1 MYREGILMKSI
12 ILKTLILRNFKGI
25 KDLRVD
31 FNRVTDIS
39 GDNAVGK
46 TTIFDAF
53 TWLLFDKNSLD
64 AKDFE
69 IKTLDKNNN
78 VIHGLEHE
86 VSALLNIDG
95 VEKKLSKIYKEKWT
109 KKRGEAEKQLTGHTT
124 DYYIDDVPVKKVE
137 FQEAIGNIIDEKLF
151 KLITN
156 PLYFSTILNW
166 KDRRNVLLSIIGDVD
181 VMDVI
186 KGNNTLKG
194 FDTLLGGKTVDD
206 LKKTLAARKRK
217 INQDINSIPVRI
229 DELDKSILNL
239 DFEALESELK
249 LKNEELKQVE
259 DKLYDSTKL
268 GDVVLEKQQK
278 LFNLKSTL
286 QKIENESKVQ
296 ANRPRADLESLYTE
310 KNYELKDIS
319 REKYT
324 LETRKK
330 DLEEKRIFLIESI
343 DSLRN
348 TWHEENLKTLTFN
361 ENEFICPTCKREF
374 ETDDIEAKKE
384 SMLEQFNINKSRILK
399 ELGDK
404 GSIKKE
410 RLQKFEKEL
419 SECSIKL
426 EEIKA
431 KHKEVGKELN
441 DLMAKI
447 LDFKPSIILGE
458 EYKKVSCEIADLEVE
473 INDNT
478 STKELISN
486 LRREKNELVDAIDN
500 IKAKLTYREK
510 NKATLERIEELKD
523 EERKLAE
530 TLAKVEKEEFQCET
544 FIKAKVKL
552 MEDSI
557 NERFKYVS
565 FKLFNTLVNG
575 AVEECCVATVNGVPF
590 DSVNNAGK
598 INAGIDIINT
608 LCDHYDIECPV
619 FVDNAE
625 SVNELLECKSQVI
638 RLIVSKDKTL
648 VIS

>member
-1 MYREGILMKSI
+1 MKSI

-194 FDTLLGGKTVDD
+194 FDTLLGEKTVDD
-206 LKKTLAARKRK
+206 LKKTLVARKRK

-229 DELDKSILNL
+229 DELDKSVLNL
-239 DFEALESELK
+239 DFEALEDELK

-278 LFNLKSTL
+278 LFNLKNML
-286 QKIENESKVQ
+286 QSIEYKAESQ
-296 ANRPRADLESLYTE
+296 ANRPKKELEALLDE
-310 KNYELKDIS
+310 KAYELKDTLRKVS
-319 REKYT
+319 T
-324 LETRKK
+324 LEERLVSIKFKK
-330 DLEEKRIFLIESI
+330 DLVKDQM

-348 TWHEENLKTLTFN
+348 TWHEEKLRTLEFN
-361 ENEFICPTCKREF
+361 ENEFVCPTCKREF
-374 ETDDIEAKKE
+374 EADDIEAKKE
-384 SMLEQFNINKSRILK
+384 SLIEQFNISKSRKLADINS
-399 ELGDK
+399 LGVA
-404 GSIKKE
+404 KKDE
-410 RLQKFEKEL
+410 FEDIEKQISNLETEVEETKVKASCLEKEVKDIKVKL
-419 SECSIKL
+419 DNFKASI
-426 EEIKA
+426 
-431 KHKEVGKELN
+431 V
-441 DLMAKI
+441 
-447 LDFKPSIILGE
+447 LGE
-458 EYKKVSCEIADLEVE
+458 EHKKVSCEIADLEVE

-478 STKELISN
+478 STKELISS
-486 LRREKNELVDAIDN
+486 LRREKSDLVDAIDN

-557 NERFKYVS
+557 NEKFKYVS

-575 AVEECCVATVNGVPF
+575 AIEECCVATVNGVPF

-608 LCDHYDIECPV
+608 LCNHYGVNATV
-619 FVDNAE
+619 FIDNAE
-625 SVNELLECKSQVI
+625 SVNELLECESQVV

>member
-1 MYREGILMKSI
+1 MKSI

-31 FNRVTDIS
+31 FNKVTDIL

-46 TTIFDAF
+46 TTVFDGF

-78 VIHGLEHE
+78 VIHGLDHE

-95 VEKKLSKIYKEKWT
+95 VDKKLTKIYKEKWT

-124 DYYIDDVPVKKVE
+124 DYYIDDVPVKKGE

-156 PLYFSTILNW
+156 PLYFSTVLNW
-166 KDRRNVLLSIIGDVD
+166 KDRREVLLSIIGDVD

-186 KGNNTLKG
+186 KKNSKLKG
-194 FDTLLGGKTVDD
+194 FDEILGEKSVDD
-206 LKKTLAARKRK
+206 LKKTLTARKRK
-217 INQDINSIPVRI
+217 INQDIESIPVRI
-229 DELDKSILNL
+229 DELNKSIENL
-239 DFEALESELK
+239 DFENLEGELK
-249 LKNEELKQVE
+249 LKNEELNKVE
-259 DKLYDSTKL
+259 DKLYDTTKL
-268 GDVVLEKQQK
+268 GDVALEKQQK
-278 LFNLKSTL
+278 LFNLKSML
-286 QKIENESKVQ
+286 QSMEQKAESQ
-296 ANRPRADLESLYTE
+296 ANRTKKELENLLDE
-310 KNYELKDIS
+310 KTYEHKTVLRKISTLEERLSSFEFKRDSLKDQM
-319 REKYT
+319 
-324 LETRKK
+324 
-330 DLEEKRIFLIESI
+330 

-348 TWHEENLKTLTFN
+348 TWHEEKLKVLEFN

-374 ETDDIEAKKE
+374 EADDIEAKKG
-384 SMLEQFNINKSRILK
+384 SLIEQFNVSKSRKLK
-399 ELGDK
+399 DIHSKGIAKKTEFEEL
-404 GSIKKE
+404 
-410 RLQKFEKEL
+410 EKQIEN
-419 SECSIKL
+419 CKADI
-426 EEIKA
+426 EENHIKA
-431 KHKEVGKELN
+431 S
-441 DLMAKI
+441 DLESEIGNLKSKI
-447 LDFKPSIILGE
+447 ANFEPIINFGE
-458 EYKKVSCEIADLEVE
+458 EYKKVSCEIADLELE
-473 INDNT
+473 ITDNS
-478 STKELISN
+478 STKELINN
-486 LRREKNELVDAIDN
+486 LRREKSELVDFIDN

-510 NKATLERIEELKD
+510 NKATLERIDQLEK
-523 EERKLAE
+523 EERELAE
-530 TLAKVEKEEFQCET
+530 LLAKVEKEEFQCES
-544 FIKAKVKL
+544 FIKTKVEL

-557 NERFKYVS
+557 NEKFKYVS

-608 LCDHYDIECPV
+608 LCKHYEVEAPV

-625 SVNELLECKSQVI
+625 SVNELLECESQVV

>member
-1 MYREGILMKSI
+1 MKSI

-194 FDTLLGGKTVDD
+194 FDTLLGEKTVDD
-206 LKKTLAARKRK
+206 LKKTLVARKRK

-239 DFEALESELK
+239 DFEALEDELK

-278 LFNLKSTL
+278 LFNLKNML
-286 QKIENESKVQ
+286 QSIEYKAESQ
-296 ANRPRADLESLYTE
+296 ANRPKKELEALLDE
-310 KNYELKDIS
+310 KAYELKDTLRKVS
-319 REKYT
+319 T
-324 LETRKK
+324 LEERLVSIKFKK
-330 DLEEKRIFLIESI
+330 DLVKDQM

-348 TWHEENLKTLTFN
+348 TWHEEKLRTLEFN
-361 ENEFICPTCKREF
+361 ENEFVCPTCKREF
-374 ETDDIEAKKE
+374 EADDIEAKKE
-384 SMLEQFNINKSRILK
+384 SLIEQFNISKSRKLADINS
-399 ELGDK
+399 LGVA
-404 GSIKKE
+404 KKDE
-410 RLQKFEKEL
+410 FEDIEKQISNLETEVEETKVKASGLEKEVKDIKVKL
-419 SECSIKL
+419 DNFKASI
-426 EEIKA
+426 
-431 KHKEVGKELN
+431 V
-441 DLMAKI
+441 
-447 LDFKPSIILGE
+447 LGE
-458 EYKKVSCEIADLEVE
+458 EHKKVSCEIADLEVE

-478 STKELISN
+478 STKELISS
-486 LRREKNELVDAIDN
+486 LRREKSDLVDAIDN

-557 NERFKYVS
+557 NEKFKYVS

-608 LCDHYDIECPV
+608 LCNHYDIECPV

-648 VIS
+648 VVKSF

>member
-1 MYREGILMKSI
+1 MKSI

-194 FDTLLGGKTVDD
+194 FDTLLGEKTVDD
-206 LKKTLAARKRK
+206 LKKTLVARKRK

-239 DFEALESELK
+239 DFEALEDELK

-278 LFNLKSTL
+278 LFNLKNML
-286 QKIENESKVQ
+286 QSIEYKAESQ
-296 ANRPRADLESLYTE
+296 ANRPKKELEALLDE
-310 KNYELKDIS
+310 KAYELKDTLRKVS
-319 REKYT
+319 T
-324 LETRKK
+324 LEERLVSIKFKK
-330 DLEEKRIFLIESI
+330 DLVKDQM

-348 TWHEENLKTLTFN
+348 TWHEEKLRTLEFN
-361 ENEFICPTCKREF
+361 ENEFVCPTCKREF
-374 ETDDIEAKKE
+374 EADDIEAKKK
-384 SMLEQFNINKSRILK
+384 SLIEQFNISKSKKLADINNK
-399 ELGDK
+399 GVA
-404 GSIKKE
+404 KKDE
-410 RLQKFEKEL
+410 FEDIEKQISNLETEVEETKVKA
-419 SECSIKL
+419 SGL
-426 EEIKA
+426 EEEVKGIKV
-431 KHKEVGKELN
+431 K
-441 DLMAKI
+441 
-447 LDFKPSIILGE
+447 LDSFKPLIVLGE

-478 STKELISN
+478 STKDLISS
-486 LRREKNELVDAIDN
+486 LRREKSELVDAIDN

-557 NERFKYVS
+557 NEKFKYVS

-608 LCDHYDIECPV
+608 LCNHYDIECPV

-648 VIS
+648 VVKSF

>member
-1 MYREGILMKSI
+1 MKSI

-186 KGNNTLKG
+186 KGNNTLNG
-194 FDTLLGGKTVDD
+194 FDTLLGEKTVDD

-239 DFEALESELK
+239 DFEALEDELK
-249 LKNEELKQVE
+249 LKNKELKQVE

-278 LFNLKSTL
+278 LFNLKNML
-286 QKIENESKVQ
+286 QSIEYKAESQ
-296 ANRPRADLESLYTE
+296 ANRPKKELEALLDE
-310 KNYELKDIS
+310 KAYELKDILRKVS
-319 REKYT
+319 T
-324 LETRKK
+324 LEERLVSIKFKRDLVK
-330 DLEEKRIFLIESI
+330 DQM

-348 TWHEENLKTLTFN
+348 TWHEEKLRTLEFN
-361 ENEFICPTCKREF
+361 ENEFVCPTCKREF
-374 ETDDIEAKKE
+374 EADDIEAKKE
-384 SMLEQFNINKSRILK
+384 SLIEQFNISKSKKLADINNK
-399 ELGDK
+399 GVA
-404 GSIKKE
+404 KKTE
-410 RLQKFEKEL
+410 FEEIENQISNLETEIEETKVKA
-419 SECSIKL
+419 SGL
-426 EEIKA
+426 EEEVKGIKV
-431 KHKEVGKELN
+431 K
-441 DLMAKI
+441 
-447 LDFKPSIILGE
+447 LDSFKPSIVLGE

-486 LRREKNELVDAIDN
+486 LRREKAELVDAIDN

-557 NERFKYVS
+557 NEKFKYVS

-608 LCDHYDIECPV
+608 LCNHYGVNATV
-619 FVDNAE
+619 FIDNAE
-625 SVNELLECKSQVI
+625 SVNELLECESQVV

-648 VIS
+648 VVKSF

>member
-1 MYREGILMKSI
+1 MKSI

-25 KDLRVD
+25 KDLKVD

-181 VMDVI
+181 VTDVI

-194 FDTLLGGKTVDD
+194 FDALLGEKTVDD

-217 INQDINSIPVRI
+217 INQDIDSIPVRI
-229 DELDKSILNL
+229 DELDKTILNL

-431 KHKEVGKELN
+431 KHKEVEKELN

-478 STKELISN
+478 STKELISS
-486 LRREKNELVDAIDN
+486 LRREKSELVDAIDN

-510 NKATLERIEELKD
+510 NKATLERIAELKD

-530 TLAKVEKEEFQCET
+530 TLAKVEKEEFQCEA

-557 NERFKYVS
+557 NEKFKYVS

-608 LCDHYDIECPV
+608 LCNHYGVNATV
-619 FVDNAE
+619 FIDNAE
-625 SVNELLECKSQVI
+625 SVNELLECESQVI

>member
-1 MYREGILMKSI
+1 MKSI

-151 KLITN
+151 KVITN

-166 KDRRNVLLSIIGDVD
+166 KEIRNILLSIIGDVD

-194 FDTLLGGKTVDD
+194 FDALLGEKTVDD

-217 INQDINSIPVRI
+217 INQDIYSIPVRI

-249 LKNEELKQVE
+249 IKNEELKQVE

-278 LFNLKSTL
+278 LFNLKNML
-286 QKIENESKVQ
+286 QSIEYKAESQ
-296 ANRPRADLESLYTE
+296 ANRPKKELEALLDE
-310 KNYELKDIS
+310 KAYELKDTLRKVS
-319 REKYT
+319 T
-324 LETRKK
+324 LEERLVSIKFKK
-330 DLEEKRIFLIESI
+330 DLVKDQM

-348 TWHEENLKTLTFN
+348 SWHEEKLRTLEFN
-361 ENEFICPTCKREF
+361 ENEFVCPTCKREF
-374 ETDDIEAKKE
+374 EAGDIEAKKE
-384 SMLEQFNINKSRILK
+384 SLIEQFNISKSRKLADINN
-399 ELGDK
+399 K
-404 GSIKKE
+404 GVAKKTE
-410 RLQKFEKEL
+410 FEEIEKQISNLETEIEETKVKA
-419 SECSIKL
+419 SGL
-426 EEIKA
+426 EEEVKGIKV
-431 KHKEVGKELN
+431 K
-441 DLMAKI
+441 
-447 LDFKPSIILGE
+447 LDNFKPSIVLGE

-473 INDNT
+473 LNDNT
-478 STKELISN
+478 STKELISS
-486 LRREKNELVDAIDN
+486 LRREKSDLVDAIDN

-557 NERFKYVS
+557 NEKFKYVS
-565 FKLFNTLVNG
+565 FKLLNTLVNG

-608 LCDHYDIECPV
+608 LCDHYGIECPV

>member
-1 MYREGILMKSI
+1 MKSI

-124 DYYIDDVPVKKVE
+124 DYYIDDVPVKKSE

-194 FDTLLGGKTVDD
+194 FDTLLGEKIVDD

-239 DFEALESELK
+239 DFEALEDELK

-278 LFNLKSTL
+278 LFNLKNML
-286 QKIENESKVQ
+286 QSIEYKAESQ
-296 ANRPRADLESLYTE
+296 ANRPKKELEALLDE
-310 KNYELKDIS
+310 KAYELKDTLRKVS
-319 REKYT
+319 T
-324 LETRKK
+324 LEERLVSIKFKK
-330 DLEEKRIFLIESI
+330 DLVKDQM

-348 TWHEENLKTLTFN
+348 TWHEEKLRTLEFN
-361 ENEFICPTCKREF
+361 ENEFVCPTCKREF
-374 ETDDIEAKKE
+374 EADDIEAKKE
-384 SMLEQFNINKSRILK
+384 SLIEQFNISKSRKLADINS
-399 ELGDK
+399 LGVA
-404 GSIKKE
+404 KKDE
-410 RLQKFEKEL
+410 FEDIEKQISNLETEVEETKVKASCLEKEVKDIKVKL
-419 SECSIKL
+419 DNFKASI
-426 EEIKA
+426 
-431 KHKEVGKELN
+431 V
-441 DLMAKI
+441 
-447 LDFKPSIILGE
+447 LGE
-458 EYKKVSCEIADLEVE
+458 EHKKVSCEIADLEVE

-478 STKELISN
+478 STKELISS
-486 LRREKNELVDAIDN
+486 LRREKSDLVDAIDN

-557 NERFKYVS
+557 NEKFKYVS

-608 LCDHYDIECPV
+608 LCNHYGVNATV
-619 FVDNAE
+619 FIDNAE
-625 SVNELLECKSQVI
+625 SVNELLECESQVV

>member
-1 MYREGILMKSI
+1 MKSI

-194 FDTLLGGKTVDD
+194 FDTLLGEKTVDD

-239 DFEALESELK
+239 DFEALEGELK

-278 LFNLKSTL
+278 LFNLKNML
-286 QKIENESKVQ
+286 QSIEYKAESQ
-296 ANRPRADLESLYTE
+296 ANRPKKELEALLDE
-310 KNYELKDIS
+310 KAYELKDTLRKVS
-319 REKYT
+319 T
-324 LETRKK
+324 LEERLISIKFKK
-330 DLEEKRIFLIESI
+330 DLVKDQM

-348 TWHEENLKTLTFN
+348 NWHEEKLRTLEFN
-361 ENEFICPTCKREF
+361 EHEFVCPTCKREF
-374 ETDDIEAKKE
+374 EADDIEAKKE
-384 SMLEQFNINKSRILK
+384 SLIEQFNISKSRKLADINS
-399 ELGDK
+399 LGVA
-404 GSIKKE
+404 KKDE
-410 RLQKFEKEL
+410 FEDIEKQISNLETEVEETKVKASGLEKEVKD
-419 SECSIKL
+419 IKV
-426 EEIKA
+426 K
-431 KHKEVGKELN
+431 
-441 DLMAKI
+441 
-447 LDFKPSIILGE
+447 LDNFKPSIVLGE

-478 STKELISN
+478 STKELISS
-486 LRREKNELVDAIDN
+486 LRREKSDLVDAIDN

-557 NERFKYVS
+557 NEKFKYVS

-608 LCDHYDIECPV
+608 LCNHYDIECPV

-625 SVNELLECKSQVI
+625 SVNELLECESQVV

>member
-1 MYREGILMKSI
+1 MKSI

-25 KDLRVD
+25 KDLRID

-46 TTIFDAF
+46 TTVFDAF

-194 FDTLLGGKTVDD
+194 FDALLGEKTVDD
-206 LKKTLAARKRK
+206 LKKTLVARKRK

-229 DELDKSILNL
+229 DELDKSVLNL
-239 DFEALESELK
+239 DFEALEDELK

-278 LFNLKSTL
+278 LFNLKNML
-286 QKIENESKVQ
+286 QSIEYKAESQ
-296 ANRPRADLESLYTE
+296 ANRPKKELEALLDE
-310 KNYELKDIS
+310 KAYELKDTLRKVS
-319 REKYT
+319 T
-324 LETRKK
+324 LEERLVSIKFKK
-330 DLEEKRIFLIESI
+330 DLVKDQM

-348 TWHEENLKTLTFN
+348 IWHEEKLRTLEFN
-361 ENEFICPTCKREF
+361 ENEFVCPTCKREF
-374 ETDDIEAKKE
+374 EADDIEAKKE
-384 SMLEQFNINKSRILK
+384 SLIEQFNISKSRKLSDINN
-399 ELGDK
+399 K
-404 GSIKKE
+404 GVAKKTE
-410 RLQKFEKEL
+410 FEEIENQISNLENEIEETKVKA
-419 SECSIKL
+419 SGL
-426 EEIKA
+426 EEEVKGIKV
-431 KHKEVGKELN
+431 K
-441 DLMAKI
+441 
-447 LDFKPSIILGE
+447 LDNFKASIVLGE
-458 EYKKVSCEIADLEVE
+458 EHKKVSCEIADLEVE

-478 STKELISN
+478 STKDLISS
-486 LRREKNELVDAIDN
+486 LRREKSDLVDAIDN

-557 NERFKYVS
+557 NEKFKYVS

-608 LCDHYDIECPV
+608 LCNHYGVNATV
-619 FVDNAE
+619 FIDNAE
-625 SVNELLECKSQVI
+625 SVNELLECESQVV

>member
-1 MYREGILMKSI
+1 MKSI

-25 KDLRVD
+25 KDLRID

-46 TTIFDAF
+46 TTVFDAF

-181 VMDVI
+181 VIDVI

-194 FDTLLGGKTVDD
+194 FDALLGEKTVDD
-206 LKKTLAARKRK
+206 LKKTLAARKKK

-229 DELDKSILNL
+229 DELDKSVLNL
-239 DFEALESELK
+239 DFEALEDELK

-278 LFNLKSTL
+278 LFNLKNML
-286 QKIENESKVQ
+286 QSIEYKAESQ
-296 ANRPRADLESLYTE
+296 ANRPKKELEALLDE
-310 KNYELKDIS
+310 KAYELKDTLRKVS
-319 REKYT
+319 T
-324 LETRKK
+324 LEERLVSIKFKK
-330 DLEEKRIFLIESI
+330 DLVKDQM

-348 TWHEENLKTLTFN
+348 TWHEEKLRTLEFN
-361 ENEFICPTCKREF
+361 ENEFVCPTCKREF
-374 ETDDIEAKKE
+374 EADDIEAKKE
-384 SMLEQFNINKSRILK
+384 SLIEQFNISKSRKLSDINNKGVAKKDEFVELEKQILNLETEVEETK
-399 ELGDK
+399 VKASG
-404 GSIKKE
+404 
-410 RLQKFEKEL
+410 
-419 SECSIKL
+419 L
-426 EEIKA
+426 EEEVKGIKV
-431 KHKEVGKELN
+431 K
-441 DLMAKI
+441 
-447 LDFKPSIILGE
+447 LDSFKPLIVLGE
-458 EYKKVSCEIADLEVE
+458 EYKKVSCEIAYLEVE

-478 STKELISN
+478 STKDLISS
-486 LRREKNELVDAIDN
+486 LRREKSELVDAIDN

-557 NERFKYVS
+557 NEKFKYVS

-608 LCDHYDIECPV
+608 LCNHYDIECPV

-648 VIS
+648 VVKSF

>member
-1 MYREGILMKSI
+1 MKSI

-194 FDTLLGGKTVDD
+194 FDALLGEKTVDD

-217 INQDINSIPVRI
+217 INQDIDSIPVRI

-278 LFNLKSTL
+278 LFNLKNML
-286 QKIENESKVQ
+286 QSIEYKAESQ
-296 ANRPRADLESLYTE
+296 ANRPKKELEALLDE
-310 KNYELKDIS
+310 KTYELKDTLRKVS
-319 REKYT
+319 T
-324 LETRKK
+324 LEERLVSIKFKK
-330 DLEEKRIFLIESI
+330 DLVKDQM

-348 TWHEENLKTLTFN
+348 SWHEEKLRTLEFN
-361 ENEFICPTCKREF
+361 ENEFVCPTCKREF
-374 ETDDIEAKKE
+374 EADDIEAKKE
-384 SMLEQFNINKSRILK
+384 SLIEQFNISKSRKLADINS
-399 ELGDK
+399 LGVA
-404 GSIKKE
+404 KKDE
-410 RLQKFEKEL
+410 FEDIEKQISNLETEVEETKVKASCLEKEVKD
-419 SECSIKL
+419 IKV
-426 EEIKA
+426 K
-431 KHKEVGKELN
+431 
-441 DLMAKI
+441 
-447 LDFKPSIILGE
+447 LDNFKPSIVLGE

-478 STKELISN
+478 STKELISS
-486 LRREKNELVDAIDN
+486 LRREKSDLVDAIDN

-557 NERFKYVS
+557 NEKFKYVS

-608 LCDHYDIECPV
+608 LCNHYDIECPV

-648 VIS
+648 VVKSF

>member
-1 MYREGILMKSI
+1 MKSI

-69 IKTLDKNNN
+69 IKTLYKNNN

-181 VMDVI
+181 VTDVI

-194 FDTLLGGKTVDD
+194 FDALLGEKTVDD

-217 INQDINSIPVRI
+217 INQDIDSIPVRI
-229 DELDKSILNL
+229 DELDKTILNL

-431 KHKEVGKELN
+431 KHKEVEKELN

-478 STKELISN
+478 STKELISS
-486 LRREKNELVDAIDN
+486 LRREKSELVDAIDN

-510 NKATLERIEELKD
+510 NKATLERIAELKD

-530 TLAKVEKEEFQCET
+530 TLAKVEKEEFQCEA

-557 NERFKYVS
+557 NEKFKYVS

-608 LCDHYDIECPV
+608 LCNHYGVNATV
-619 FVDNAE
+619 FIDNAE
-625 SVNELLECKSQVI
+625 SVNELLECESQVI

>member
-1 MYREGILMKSI
+1 MKSI

-194 FDTLLGGKTVDD
+194 FDALLGEKTVDD

-217 INQDINSIPVRI
+217 INQDIDSIPVRI

-278 LFNLKSTL
+278 LFNLKNML
-286 QKIENESKVQ
+286 QSIEYKAESQ
-296 ANRPRADLESLYTE
+296 ANRPKKELEALLDE
-310 KNYELKDIS
+310 KTYELKDTLRKVS
-319 REKYT
+319 T
-324 LETRKK
+324 LEERLVSIKFKK
-330 DLEEKRIFLIESI
+330 DLVKDQM

-348 TWHEENLKTLTFN
+348 SWHEEKLRTLEFN
-361 ENEFICPTCKREF
+361 ENEFVCPTCKREF
-374 ETDDIEAKKE
+374 EADDIEAKKE
-384 SMLEQFNINKSRILK
+384 SLIEQFNISKSRKLSDINS
-399 ELGDK
+399 LGVA
-404 GSIKKE
+404 KKDE
-410 RLQKFEKEL
+410 FEDIEKQISNLETEVEETKVKASGLEKEVKD
-419 SECSIKL
+419 IKV
-426 EEIKA
+426 K
-431 KHKEVGKELN
+431 
-441 DLMAKI
+441 
-447 LDFKPSIILGE
+447 LDNFKPSIVLGE

-478 STKELISN
+478 STKELISS
-486 LRREKNELVDAIDN
+486 LRREKSDLVDAIDN

-557 NERFKYVS
+557 NEKFKYVS

-608 LCDHYDIECPV
+608 LCNHYDIECPV

-648 VIS
+648 VVKSF

>member
-1 MYREGILMKSI
+1 MKSI

-109 KKRGEAEKQLTGHTT
+109 KKRGESEKQLTGHTT
-124 DYYIDDVPVKKVE
+124 DYYIDDVPVKKAE

-194 FDTLLGGKTVDD
+194 FDTLLGEKTVDD

-217 INQDINSIPVRI
+217 INQDIDSIPVRI

-239 DFEALESELK
+239 DFEALEDELK

-278 LFNLKSTL
+278 LFNLKNML
-286 QKIENESKVQ
+286 QSIEYKAESQ
-296 ANRPRADLESLYTE
+296 ANRPKKELEALLDE
-310 KNYELKDIS
+310 KAYELKDTLRKVS
-319 REKYT
+319 T
-324 LETRKK
+324 LEERLVSIKFKK
-330 DLEEKRIFLIESI
+330 DLVKDQM

-348 TWHEENLKTLTFN
+348 TWHEEKLRTLEFN
-361 ENEFICPTCKREF
+361 ENEFVCPTCKREF
-374 ETDDIEAKKE
+374 EADDIEAKKE
-384 SMLEQFNINKSRILK
+384 SLIEQFNISKSRKLADINS
-399 ELGDK
+399 LGVA
-404 GSIKKE
+404 KKDE
-410 RLQKFEKEL
+410 FEDIEKQISNLETEVEETKVKASCLEKEVKDIKVKL
-419 SECSIKL
+419 DNFKVSI
-426 EEIKA
+426 
-431 KHKEVGKELN
+431 V
-441 DLMAKI
+441 
-447 LDFKPSIILGE
+447 LGE
-458 EYKKVSCEIADLEVE
+458 EHKKVSCEIADLEVE

-478 STKELISN
+478 STKELISS
-486 LRREKNELVDAIDN
+486 LRREKSDLVDAIDN

-557 NERFKYVS
+557 NEKFKYVS

-608 LCDHYDIECPV
+608 LCNHYDIECPV

-625 SVNELLECKSQVI
+625 SVNELLECESQVI

-648 VIS
+648 VVKSF

>member
-1 MYREGILMKSI
+1 MKSI

-25 KDLRVD
+25 KDLKVD

-46 TTIFDAF
+46 TTVFDAF

-181 VMDVI
+181 VIDVI

-194 FDTLLGGKTVDD
+194 FDALLGEKTVDD
-206 LKKTLAARKRK
+206 LKKTLAARKKK

-229 DELDKSILNL
+229 DELDKSVLNL
-239 DFEALESELK
+239 DFEALEDELK

-278 LFNLKSTL
+278 LFNLKNML
-286 QKIENESKVQ
+286 QSIEYKAESQ
-296 ANRPRADLESLYTE
+296 ANRPKKELEALLDE
-310 KNYELKDIS
+310 KAYELKDTLRKVS
-319 REKYT
+319 T
-324 LETRKK
+324 LEERLVSIKFKK
-330 DLEEKRIFLIESI
+330 DLVKDQM

-348 TWHEENLKTLTFN
+348 TWHEEKLRTLEFN
-361 ENEFICPTCKREF
+361 ENEFVCPTCKREF
-374 ETDDIEAKKE
+374 EADDIEAKKE
-384 SMLEQFNINKSRILK
+384 SLIEQFNISKSRKLSDINNKGVAKKDEFVELEKQILNLETEVEETK
-399 ELGDK
+399 VK
-404 GSIKKE
+404 AS
-410 RLQKFEKEL
+410 
-419 SECSIKL
+419 SL
-426 EEIKA
+426 EEEVKGIKV
-431 KHKEVGKELN
+431 K
-441 DLMAKI
+441 
-447 LDFKPSIILGE
+447 LDSFKPLIVLGE
-458 EYKKVSCEIADLEVE
+458 EYKKVSCEIAYLEVE

-478 STKELISN
+478 STKDLISS
-486 LRREKNELVDAIDN
+486 LRREKSELVDAIDN

-557 NERFKYVS
+557 NEKFKYVS

-608 LCDHYDIECPV
+608 LCNHYDIECPV

-625 SVNELLECKSQVI
+625 SVNELLECESQVV

>member
-1 MYREGILMKSI
+1 MKSI

-78 VIHGLEHE
+78 VIYGLEHE
-86 VSALLNIDG
+86 VTALLNIDG

-194 FDTLLGGKTVDD
+194 FDALLGEKTVDD
-206 LKKTLAARKRK
+206 LKKTLVARKRK

-239 DFEALESELK
+239 DFEALEGELK

-278 LFNLKSTL
+278 LFNLKNML
-286 QKIENESKVQ
+286 QSIEYKAESQ
-296 ANRPRADLESLYTE
+296 ANRPKKELEALLDE
-310 KNYELKDIS
+310 KAYELKDTLRKVS
-319 REKYT
+319 T
-324 LETRKK
+324 LEERLISIKFKK
-330 DLEEKRIFLIESI
+330 DLVKDQM

-348 TWHEENLKTLTFN
+348 NWHEEKLRTLEFN
-361 ENEFICPTCKREF
+361 EHEFVCPTCKREF
-374 ETDDIEAKKE
+374 EADDIEAKKE
-384 SMLEQFNINKSRILK
+384 NLIEQFNISKSRKLADINS
-399 ELGDK
+399 LGVA
-404 GSIKKE
+404 KKDE
-410 RLQKFEKEL
+410 FEDIEKQISNLETEVEETKVKASGLEKEVKD
-419 SECSIKL
+419 IKV
-426 EEIKA
+426 K
-431 KHKEVGKELN
+431 
-441 DLMAKI
+441 
-447 LDFKPSIILGE
+447 LDNFKPSIVLGE

-478 STKELISN
+478 STKELISS
-486 LRREKNELVDAIDN
+486 LRREKSDLVDAIDN

-557 NERFKYVS
+557 NEKFKYVS

-608 LCDHYDIECPV
+608 LCNHYDIECPV

-648 VIS
+648 VVKSF

>member
-1 MYREGILMKSI
+1 MKSI

-39 GDNAVGK
+39 GNNAVGK

-86 VSALLNIDG
+86 VSALLNING

-186 KGNNTLKG
+186 KLNNTLKG
-194 FDTLLGGKTVDD
+194 FDALLGEKTVDD

-217 INQDINSIPVRI
+217 INQDIDSIPFRI
-229 DELDKSILNL
+229 DELDKSIINL
-239 DFEALESELK
+239 DFEALEDELK
-249 LKNEELKQVE
+249 IKNEELKQVE

-278 LFNLKSTL
+278 LFNLKNML
-286 QKIENESKVQ
+286 QSIEYKAESQ
-296 ANRPRADLESLYTE
+296 ANRPKKELEALLDE
-310 KNYELKDIS
+310 KAYELKDTLRKVS
-319 REKYT
+319 T
-324 LETRKK
+324 LEERLVSIKFKK
-330 DLEEKRIFLIESI
+330 DLVKDQM

-348 TWHEENLKTLTFN
+348 TWHEEKLKVLEFN
-361 ENEFICPTCKREF
+361 ENEFVCPTCKREF
-374 ETDDIEAKKE
+374 EAEDIEAKKE
-384 SMLEQFNINKSRILK
+384 SLIEQFNISKSKKLADINNK
-399 ELGDK
+399 GVA
-404 GSIKKE
+404 KKTE
-410 RLQKFEKEL
+410 FEEIEKQISNLEMEIEETKVKA
-419 SECSIKL
+419 SGL
-426 EEIKA
+426 EEEVKGIKV
-431 KHKEVGKELN
+431 K
-441 DLMAKI
+441 
-447 LDFKPSIILGE
+447 LDNFKPSIILGE
-458 EYKKVSCEIADLEVE
+458 EYKKVSCEISDLEVE

-478 STKELISN
+478 STKELISS
-486 LRREKNELVDAIDN
+486 LRREKSDLVDAIDT

-557 NERFKYVS
+557 NEKFKYVS

-608 LCDHYDIECPV
+608 LCNHYGVNATV
-619 FVDNAE
+619 FIDNAE
-625 SVNELLECKSQVI
+625 SVNELLECESQVV

>member
-1 MYREGILMKSI
+1 MKSI

-166 KDRRNVLLSIIGDVD
+166 KDRRNVFLSIIGDVD

-194 FDTLLGGKTVDD
+194 FDALLGEKTVDD

-217 INQDINSIPVRI
+217 INQDIDSIPVRI

-278 LFNLKSTL
+278 LFNLKNML
-286 QKIENESKVQ
+286 QSIEYKAESQ
-296 ANRPRADLESLYTE
+296 ANRPKKELEALLDE
-310 KNYELKDIS
+310 KAYELKDTLRKVS
-319 REKYT
+319 T
-324 LETRKK
+324 LEERLVSIKFKK
-330 DLEEKRIFLIESI
+330 DLVKDQM

-348 TWHEENLKTLTFN
+348 TWHEEKLRTLEFN
-361 ENEFICPTCKREF
+361 ENEFVCPTCKREF
-374 ETDDIEAKKE
+374 EADDIEAKKE
-384 SMLEQFNINKSRILK
+384 SLIEQFNISKSRKLADINS
-399 ELGDK
+399 LGVA
-404 GSIKKE
+404 KKDE
-410 RLQKFEKEL
+410 FEDIEKQISNLETEVEETKVKASCLEKEVKDIKVKL
-419 SECSIKL
+419 DNFKASI
-426 EEIKA
+426 
-431 KHKEVGKELN
+431 V
-441 DLMAKI
+441 
-447 LDFKPSIILGE
+447 LGE
-458 EYKKVSCEIADLEVE
+458 EHKKVSCEIADLEVE

-478 STKELISN
+478 STKELISS
-486 LRREKNELVDAIDN
+486 LRREKSDLVDAIDN

-557 NERFKYVS
+557 NEKFKYVS

-575 AVEECCVATVNGVPF
+575 AIEECCVATVNGVPF

-608 LCDHYDIECPV
+608 LCNHYDIECPV

-648 VIS
+648 VVKSF

>member
-1 MYREGILMKSI
+1 MKSI

-194 FDTLLGGKTVDD
+194 FDALLGEKTVDD

-217 INQDINSIPVRI
+217 INQDIDSIPVRI

-278 LFNLKSTL
+278 LFNLKNML
-286 QKIENESKVQ
+286 QSIEYKAESQ
-296 ANRPRADLESLYTE
+296 ANRPKKELEALLDE
-310 KNYELKDIS
+310 KAYELKDTLRKVS
-319 REKYT
+319 T
-324 LETRKK
+324 LEERLVSIKFKK
-330 DLEEKRIFLIESI
+330 DLVKDQM

-348 TWHEENLKTLTFN
+348 TWHEEKLRTLEFN
-361 ENEFICPTCKREF
+361 ENEFVCPTCKREF
-374 ETDDIEAKKE
+374 EADDIEAKKE
-384 SMLEQFNINKSRILK
+384 SLIEQFNISKSRKLADINS
-399 ELGDK
+399 LGVA
-404 GSIKKE
+404 KKDE
-410 RLQKFEKEL
+410 FEDIEKQISNLETEVEETKVKASCLEKEVKDIKVKL
-419 SECSIKL
+419 DNFKASI
-426 EEIKA
+426 
-431 KHKEVGKELN
+431 V
-441 DLMAKI
+441 
-447 LDFKPSIILGE
+447 LGE
-458 EYKKVSCEIADLEVE
+458 EHKKVSCEIADLEVE

-478 STKELISN
+478 STKELISS
-486 LRREKNELVDAIDN
+486 LRREKSDLVDAIDN

-557 NERFKYVS
+557 NEKFKYVS

-575 AVEECCVATVNGVPF
+575 AIEECCVATVNGVPF

-608 LCDHYDIECPV
+608 LCNHYDIECPV

-648 VIS
+648 VVKSF

>member
-1 MYREGILMKSI
+1 MKSI

-194 FDTLLGGKTVDD
+194 FDTLLGEKTVDD

-239 DFEALESELK
+239 DFEALEGELK

-278 LFNLKSTL
+278 LFNLKNML
-286 QKIENESKVQ
+286 QSIEYKAESQ
-296 ANRPRADLESLYTE
+296 ANRPKKELEALLDE
-310 KNYELKDIS
+310 KAYELKDTLRKVS
-319 REKYT
+319 T
-324 LETRKK
+324 LEERLVSIKFKK
-330 DLEEKRIFLIESI
+330 DLVKDQM

-348 TWHEENLKTLTFN
+348 TWHEEKLRTLEFN
-361 ENEFICPTCKREF
+361 ENEFVCPTCKREF
-374 ETDDIEAKKE
+374 EADDIEAKKE
-384 SMLEQFNINKSRILK
+384 SLIEQFNISKSRKLADINS
-399 ELGDK
+399 LGVA
-404 GSIKKE
+404 KKDE
-410 RLQKFEKEL
+410 FEDIEKQISNLETEVEETKVKASGLEKEVKDIKVKL
-419 SECSIKL
+419 DNFKASI
-426 EEIKA
+426 
-431 KHKEVGKELN
+431 V
-441 DLMAKI
+441 
-447 LDFKPSIILGE
+447 LGE
-458 EYKKVSCEIADLEVE
+458 EHKKVSCEIADLEVE

-478 STKELISN
+478 STKELISS
-486 LRREKNELVDAIDN
+486 LRREKSDLVDAIDN

-557 NERFKYVS
+557 NEKFKYVS

-608 LCDHYDIECPV
+608 LCNHYDIECPV

-648 VIS
+648 VVKSF

>member
-1 MYREGILMKSI
+1 MKSI

-124 DYYIDDVPVKKVE
+124 DYYIDDVPVKKAE

-194 FDTLLGGKTVDD
+194 FDTLLGEKTVDD

-239 DFEALESELK
+239 DFEALEGELK

-278 LFNLKSTL
+278 LFNLKNML
-286 QKIENESKVQ
+286 QSIEYKAESQ
-296 ANRPRADLESLYTE
+296 ANRPKKELEALLDE
-310 KNYELKDIS
+310 KAYELKDTLRKVS
-319 REKYT
+319 T
-324 LETRKK
+324 LEERLISIKFKK
-330 DLEEKRIFLIESI
+330 DLVKDQM

-348 TWHEENLKTLTFN
+348 NWHEEKLRTLEFN
-361 ENEFICPTCKREF
+361 EHEFVCPTCKREF
-374 ETDDIEAKKE
+374 EADDIEAKKK
-384 SMLEQFNINKSRILK
+384 SLIEQFNISKSRKLSDINNKGVAKKDEFVELEKQILNLETEVEETK
-399 ELGDK
+399 VKASG
-404 GSIKKE
+404 
-410 RLQKFEKEL
+410 
-419 SECSIKL
+419 L
-426 EEIKA
+426 EEEVKGIKV
-431 KHKEVGKELN
+431 K
-441 DLMAKI
+441 
-447 LDFKPSIILGE
+447 LDSFKPLIVLGE

-478 STKELISN
+478 STKDLISS
-486 LRREKNELVDAIDN
+486 LRREKSELVDAIDN

-557 NERFKYVS
+557 NEKFKYVS

-608 LCDHYDIECPV
+608 LCNHYDIECPV

-648 VIS
+648 VVKSF

>member
-1 MYREGILMKSI
+1 MKSI

-194 FDTLLGGKTVDD
+194 FDALLGEKTVDD

-217 INQDINSIPVRI
+217 INQDIDSIPVRI

-278 LFNLKSTL
+278 LFNLKNML
-286 QKIENESKVQ
+286 QSIEYKAESQ
-296 ANRPRADLESLYTE
+296 ANRPKKELEALLDE
-310 KNYELKDIS
+310 KTYELKDTLRKVS
-319 REKYT
+319 T
-324 LETRKK
+324 LEERLVSIKFKK
-330 DLEEKRIFLIESI
+330 DLVKDQM

-348 TWHEENLKTLTFN
+348 SWHEEKLRTLEFN
-361 ENEFICPTCKREF
+361 ENEFVCPTCKREF
-374 ETDDIEAKKE
+374 EADDIEAKKE
-384 SMLEQFNINKSRILK
+384 SLIEQFNISKSRKLADINS
-399 ELGDK
+399 LGVA
-404 GSIKKE
+404 KKDE
-410 RLQKFEKEL
+410 FEDIEKQISNLETEVEETKVKASGLEKEVKD
-419 SECSIKL
+419 IKV
-426 EEIKA
+426 K
-431 KHKEVGKELN
+431 
-441 DLMAKI
+441 
-447 LDFKPSIILGE
+447 LDNFKPSIVLGE

-478 STKELISN
+478 STKELISS
-486 LRREKNELVDAIDN
+486 LRREKSDLVDAIDN

-557 NERFKYVS
+557 NEKFKYVS

-608 LCDHYDIECPV
+608 LCNHYDIECPV

-648 VIS
+648 VVKSF

>member
-1 MYREGILMKSI
+1 MKSI

-194 FDTLLGGKTVDD
+194 FDALLGEKTVDD
-206 LKKTLAARKRK
+206 LKKTLSARKRK
-217 INQDINSIPVRI
+217 INQDIDSIPVRI

-310 KNYELKDIS
+310 KSYELKDTLRKVS
-319 REKYT
+319 T
-324 LETRKK
+324 LEERLVSIKFKK
-330 DLEEKRIFLIESI
+330 DLVKDQM

-348 TWHEENLKTLTFN
+348 SWHEEKLRTLEFN
-361 ENEFICPTCKREF
+361 ENEFVCPTCKREF
-374 ETDDIEAKKE
+374 EAGDIEAKKE
-384 SMLEQFNINKSRILK
+384 SLIEQFNISKSRKLADINN
-399 ELGDK
+399 K
-404 GSIKKE
+404 GVAKKTE
-410 RLQKFEKEL
+410 FEEIEKQISNLETEIEETKVKA
-419 SECSIKL
+419 SGL
-426 EEIKA
+426 EEEVKGIKV
-431 KHKEVGKELN
+431 K
-441 DLMAKI
+441 
-447 LDFKPSIILGE
+447 LDTFKPSIVLGE

-473 INDNT
+473 LNDNT
-478 STKELISN
+478 STKELISS
-486 LRREKNELVDAIDN
+486 LRREKSDLVDAIDN

-557 NERFKYVS
+557 NEKFKYVS

-608 LCDHYDIECPV
+608 LCNHYGVNATV
-619 FVDNAE
+619 FIDNAE
-625 SVNELLECKSQVI
+625 SVNELLECESQVV

>member
-1 MYREGILMKSI
+1 MKSI

-78 VIHGLEHE
+78 VIRGLEHE

-194 FDTLLGGKTVDD
+194 FDALLGEKTVDD

-217 INQDINSIPVRI
+217 INQDIDSIPVRI

-278 LFNLKSTL
+278 LFNLKNML
-286 QKIENESKVQ
+286 QSIEYKAESQ
-296 ANRPRADLESLYTE
+296 ANRPKKELEALLDE
-310 KNYELKDIS
+310 KAYELKDTLRKVS
-319 REKYT
+319 T
-324 LETRKK
+324 LEERLVSIKLKK
-330 DLEEKRIFLIESI
+330 DLVKDQM

-348 TWHEENLKTLTFN
+348 SWHEEKLRTLEFN
-361 ENEFICPTCKREF
+361 ENEFVCPTCKREF
-374 ETDDIEAKKE
+374 EAGDIEAKKE
-384 SMLEQFNINKSRILK
+384 SLIEQFNISKSRKLADINN
-399 ELGDK
+399 K
-404 GSIKKE
+404 GVAKKTE
-410 RLQKFEKEL
+410 FEEIEKQISNLETEIEETKVKASGLEKEVKG
-419 SECSIKL
+419 IKV
-426 EEIKA
+426 K
-431 KHKEVGKELN
+431 
-441 DLMAKI
+441 
-447 LDFKPSIILGE
+447 LDNFKPSIVLGE

-478 STKELISN
+478 STKELISS
-486 LRREKNELVDAIDN
+486 LRREKSDLVDAIDN

-510 NKATLERIEELKD
+510 NNATLERIEELKD

-557 NERFKYVS
+557 NEKFKYVS

-648 VIS
+648 VVKSF

>member
-1 MYREGILMKSI
+1 MKSI

-124 DYYIDDVPVKKVE
+124 ECFIDDVPVKKVE

-181 VMDVI
+181 VTDVI

-194 FDTLLGGKTVDD
+194 FDALLGEKTVDD
-206 LKKTLAARKRK
+206 LKKTLVARKRK
-217 INQDINSIPVRI
+217 INQDIDSIPVRI
-229 DELDKSILNL
+229 DELDKSIINL

-310 KNYELKDIS
+310 KSYELKDTLRKVS
-319 REKYT
+319 T
-324 LETRKK
+324 LEERLVSIKFKK
-330 DLEEKRIFLIESI
+330 NLVKDQM

-348 TWHEENLKTLTFN
+348 TWHEEKLRTLEFN
-361 ENEFICPTCKREF
+361 ENEFVCPTCKREF
-374 ETDDIEAKKE
+374 EADDIEAKKE
-384 SMLEQFNINKSRILK
+384 SLIEQFNISKSRKLADINS
-399 ELGDK
+399 LGVA
-404 GSIKKE
+404 KKDE
-410 RLQKFEKEL
+410 FEDIEKQISNLETEVEETKVKASGLEKEVKG
-419 SECSIKL
+419 IKV
-426 EEIKA
+426 K
-431 KHKEVGKELN
+431 
-441 DLMAKI
+441 
-447 LDFKPSIILGE
+447 LDNFKPSIVLGE

-478 STKELISN
+478 STKELISS
-486 LRREKNELVDAIDN
+486 LRREKSDLVDAIDN

-510 NKATLERIEELKD
+510 NKTTLERIEELKD

-557 NERFKYVS
+557 NEKFKYVS

-608 LCDHYDIECPV
+608 LCNHYGVNATV
-619 FVDNAE
+619 FIDNAE
-625 SVNELLECKSQVI
+625 SVNELLECESQVV

>member
-1 MYREGILMKSI
+1 MKSI

-124 DYYIDDVPVKKVE
+124 DYYIDDVPVKKSE

-194 FDTLLGGKTVDD
+194 FDTLLGEKIVDD

-239 DFEALESELK
+239 DFEALEDELK

-278 LFNLKSTL
+278 LFNLKNML
-286 QKIENESKVQ
+286 QSIEYKAESQ
-296 ANRPRADLESLYTE
+296 ANRPKKELEALLDE
-310 KNYELKDIS
+310 KAYELKDTLRKVS
-319 REKYT
+319 T
-324 LETRKK
+324 LEERLVSIKFKK
-330 DLEEKRIFLIESI
+330 DLVKDQM

-348 TWHEENLKTLTFN
+348 TWHEEKLRTLEFN
-361 ENEFICPTCKREF
+361 ENEFVCPTCKREF
-374 ETDDIEAKKE
+374 EADDIEAKKE
-384 SMLEQFNINKSRILK
+384 SLIEQFNISKSRKLADINS
-399 ELGDK
+399 LGVA
-404 GSIKKE
+404 KKDE
-410 RLQKFEKEL
+410 FEDIEKQISNLETEVEETKVKASCLEKEVKDIKVKL
-419 SECSIKL
+419 DNFKVSI
-426 EEIKA
+426 
-431 KHKEVGKELN
+431 V
-441 DLMAKI
+441 
-447 LDFKPSIILGE
+447 LGE
-458 EYKKVSCEIADLEVE
+458 EHKKVSCEIADLEVE

-478 STKELISN
+478 STKELISS
-486 LRREKNELVDAIDN
+486 LRREKSDLVDAIDN

-557 NERFKYVS
+557 NEKFKYVS

-608 LCDHYDIECPV
+608 LCNHYGVNATV
-619 FVDNAE
+619 FIDNAE
-625 SVNELLECKSQVI
+625 SVNELLECESQVV

>member
-1 MYREGILMKSI
+1 MKSI

-194 FDTLLGGKTVDD
+194 FDALLGEKTVDD
-206 LKKTLAARKRK
+206 LKKTLVARKRK

-229 DELDKSILNL
+229 DELDKSVLNL
-239 DFEALESELK
+239 DFEALEDELK

-278 LFNLKSTL
+278 LFNLKNML
-286 QKIENESKVQ
+286 QSIEYKAESQ
-296 ANRPRADLESLYTE
+296 ANRPKKELEALLDE
-310 KNYELKDIS
+310 KAYELKDTLRKVS
-319 REKYT
+319 T
-324 LETRKK
+324 LEERLVSIKFKK
-330 DLEEKRIFLIESI
+330 DLVKDQM

-348 TWHEENLKTLTFN
+348 TWHEEKLRTLEFN
-361 ENEFICPTCKREF
+361 ENEFVCPTCKREF
-374 ETDDIEAKKE
+374 EADDIEAKKE
-384 SMLEQFNINKSRILK
+384 SLIEQFNISKSRKLADINS
-399 ELGDK
+399 LGVA
-404 GSIKKE
+404 KKDE
-410 RLQKFEKEL
+410 FEDIEKQISNLETEVEETKVKASCLEKEVKDIKVKL
-419 SECSIKL
+419 DNFKASI
-426 EEIKA
+426 
-431 KHKEVGKELN
+431 V
-441 DLMAKI
+441 
-447 LDFKPSIILGE
+447 LGE
-458 EYKKVSCEIADLEVE
+458 EHKKVSCEIADLEVE

-478 STKELISN
+478 STKELISS
-486 LRREKNELVDAIDN
+486 LRREKSDLVDAIDN

-557 NERFKYVS
+557 NEKFKYVS

-608 LCDHYDIECPV
+608 LCNHYDIECPV

-625 SVNELLECKSQVI
+625 SVNELLECESQVV

>member
-1 MYREGILMKSI
+1 MKSI

-25 KDLRVD
+25 KDLKVD

-181 VMDVI
+181 VTDVI

-194 FDTLLGGKTVDD
+194 FDALLGEKTVDD

-217 INQDINSIPVRI
+217 INQDIDSIPVRI
-229 DELDKSILNL
+229 DELDKTILNL

-410 RLQKFEKEL
+410 RFQKFEKEL

-431 KHKEVGKELN
+431 KHKEVEKELN

-458 EYKKVSCEIADLEVE
+458 EYKKVRCEIADLEVE

-478 STKELISN
+478 STKELISS
-486 LRREKNELVDAIDN
+486 LRREKSELVDAIDN

-510 NKATLERIEELKD
+510 NKATLERIAELKD

-530 TLAKVEKEEFQCET
+530 TLAKVEKEEFQCEA

-557 NERFKYVS
+557 NEKFKYVS

-608 LCDHYDIECPV
+608 LCNHYGVNATV
-619 FVDNAE
+619 FIDNAE
-625 SVNELLECKSQVI
+625 SVNELLECESQVI

>member
-1 MYREGILMKSI
+1 MKSI

-137 FQEAIGNIIDEKLF
+137 FQEVIGNIIDEKLF

-194 FDTLLGGKTVDD
+194 FDALLGEKTVDD
-206 LKKTLAARKRK
+206 LKKTLVARKRK

-239 DFEALESELK
+239 DFEALEDELK

-278 LFNLKSTL
+278 LFNLKNML
-286 QKIENESKVQ
+286 QSIEYKAESQ
-296 ANRPRADLESLYTE
+296 AKRPKKELEALLDE
-310 KNYELKDIS
+310 KAYELKDTLRKVS
-319 REKYT
+319 T
-324 LETRKK
+324 LEERLVSIKFKK
-330 DLEEKRIFLIESI
+330 DLVKDQM

-348 TWHEENLKTLTFN
+348 NWHEEKLRALEFD
-361 ENEFICPTCKREF
+361 ENEFVCPTCKREF
-374 ETDDIEAKKE
+374 EADDIEAKKK
-384 SMLEQFNINKSRILK
+384 SLIEQFNISKSKKLADINNKGVAK
-399 ELGDK
+399 KDEFVELEKQISNLETEIEETKVKASG
-404 GSIKKE
+404 
-410 RLQKFEKEL
+410 LEKEVKD
-419 SECSIKL
+419 IKV
-426 EEIKA
+426 K
-431 KHKEVGKELN
+431 
-441 DLMAKI
+441 
-447 LDFKPSIILGE
+447 LDNFKPSIVLGE

-478 STKELISN
+478 STKELISS
-486 LRREKNELVDAIDN
+486 LRREKSDLVDAIDT

-557 NERFKYVS
+557 NEKFKYVS

-608 LCDHYDIECPV
+608 LCNHYDIECPV

-638 RLIVSKDKTL
+638 KLIVSKDKTL
-648 VIS
+648 VVKSF

>member
-1 MYREGILMKSI
+1 MKSI

-137 FQEAIGNIIDEKLF
+137 FQEVIGNIIDEKLF

-194 FDTLLGGKTVDD
+194 FDTLLGEKTVDD
-206 LKKTLAARKRK
+206 LKKTLVARKRK

-229 DELDKSILNL
+229 DELDKSVLNL
-239 DFEALESELK
+239 DFEALEDELK

-278 LFNLKSTL
+278 LFNLKNML
-286 QKIENESKVQ
+286 QSIEYKAESQ
-296 ANRPRADLESLYTE
+296 ANRPKKELEALLDE
-310 KNYELKDIS
+310 KAYELKD
-319 REKYT
+319 T
-324 LETRKK
+324 LRKVSTLKERLVSIKFKK
-330 DLEEKRIFLIESI
+330 DLVKDQM
-343 DSLRN
+343 DSLRSN
-348 TWHEENLKTLTFN
+348 WHEEKLKTLEFN
-361 ENEFICPTCKREF
+361 ENEFICPACKREF
-374 ETDDIEAKKE
+374 EVEDIEAKKE
-384 SMLEQFNINKSRILK
+384 SLIEQFNISKSRKLSDINKKGVAKKAEFDDLEKQIENCKIEIDENK
-399 ELGDK
+399 EKASNLA
-404 GSIKKE
+404 S
-410 RLQKFEKEL
+410 EL
-419 SECSIKL
+419 DDIE
-426 EEIKA
+426 
-431 KHKEVGKELN
+431 N
-441 DLMAKI
+441 KI
-447 LDFKPSIILGE
+447 NNFKPSIILGE
-458 EYKKVSCEIADLEVE
+458 EHKKVSCEIADLEVE

-478 STKELISN
+478 STKDLISN
-486 LRREKNELVDAIDN
+486 LRIEKTELVDAIDN

-557 NERFKYVS
+557 NEKFKYVS
-565 FKLFNTLVNG
+565 FKLFDTLVNG

-608 LCDHYDIECPV
+608 LCNHYGVNATV
-619 FVDNAE
+619 FIDNAE
-625 SVNELLECKSQVI
+625 SVNELLECESQVV

>member
-1 MYREGILMKSI
+1 MKSI

-124 DYYIDDVPVKKVE
+124 DYYIDDVPVKKAE

-194 FDTLLGGKTVDD
+194 FDTLLGEKTVDD

-239 DFEALESELK
+239 DFEALEGELK

-278 LFNLKSTL
+278 LFNLKNML
-286 QKIENESKVQ
+286 QSIEYKAESQ
-296 ANRPRADLESLYTE
+296 ANRPKKELEALLDE
-310 KNYELKDIS
+310 KAYELKDTLRKVS
-319 REKYT
+319 T
-324 LETRKK
+324 LEERLISIKFKK
-330 DLEEKRIFLIESI
+330 DLVKDQM

-348 TWHEENLKTLTFN
+348 NWHEEKLRTLEFN
-361 ENEFICPTCKREF
+361 EHEFVCPTCKREF
-374 ETDDIEAKKE
+374 EADDIEAKKK
-384 SMLEQFNINKSRILK
+384 SLIEQFNISKSRKLADINS
-399 ELGDK
+399 LGVA
-404 GSIKKE
+404 KKDE
-410 RLQKFEKEL
+410 FEDIEKQISNLETEVEETKVKA
-419 SECSIKL
+419 SGL
-426 EEIKA
+426 EEEVKGIKV
-431 KHKEVGKELN
+431 K
-441 DLMAKI
+441 
-447 LDFKPSIILGE
+447 LDNFKASIVLGE
-458 EYKKVSCEIADLEVE
+458 EHKKVSCEIADLEVE

-478 STKELISN
+478 STKDLISS
-486 LRREKNELVDAIDN
+486 LRREKSELVDAIDN

-557 NERFKYVS
+557 NEKFKYVS

-608 LCDHYDIECPV
+608 LCNHYDIECPV

-648 VIS
+648 VVKSF

>member
-1 MYREGILMKSI
+1 MKSI

-181 VMDVI
+181 VIDVI

-194 FDTLLGGKTVDD
+194 FDALLGEKTVDD
-206 LKKTLAARKRK
+206 LKKTLAARKKK

-229 DELDKSILNL
+229 DELDKSVLNL
-239 DFEALESELK
+239 DFEALEDELK

-278 LFNLKSTL
+278 LFNLKNML
-286 QKIENESKVQ
+286 QSIEYKAESQ
-296 ANRPRADLESLYTE
+296 ANRPKKELEALLDE
-310 KNYELKDIS
+310 KAYELKDTLRKVS
-319 REKYT
+319 T
-324 LETRKK
+324 LEERLISIKFKK
-330 DLEEKRIFLIESI
+330 DLVKDQM

-348 TWHEENLKTLTFN
+348 TWHEEKLRTLEFN
-361 ENEFICPTCKREF
+361 ENEFVCPTCKREF
-374 ETDDIEAKKE
+374 EADDIEAKKE
-384 SMLEQFNINKSRILK
+384 SLIEQFNISKSRKLSDINN
-399 ELGDK
+399 K
-404 GSIKKE
+404 GVAKKTE
-410 RLQKFEKEL
+410 FEEIENQISNLENEIEETKVKA
-419 SECSIKL
+419 SGL
-426 EEIKA
+426 EEEVKGIKV
-431 KHKEVGKELN
+431 K
-441 DLMAKI
+441 
-447 LDFKPSIILGE
+447 LDSFKPSIVLGE
-458 EYKKVSCEIADLEVE
+458 EHKKVSCEIADLEVE

-478 STKELISN
+478 STKDLISS
-486 LRREKNELVDAIDN
+486 LRREKSELVDAIDT

-557 NERFKYVS
+557 NEKFKYVS

-608 LCDHYDIECPV
+608 LCNHYDIECPV

-648 VIS
+648 VVKSF

>member
-1 MYREGILMKSI
+1 MKSI

-109 KKRGEAEKQLTGHTT
+109 KKRGESEKQLTGHTT
-124 DYYIDDVPVKKVE
+124 DYYIDDVPVKKAE

-194 FDTLLGGKTVDD
+194 FDTLLGEKTVDD

-239 DFEALESELK
+239 DFEALEDELK

-278 LFNLKSTL
+278 LFNLKNML
-286 QKIENESKVQ
+286 QSIEYKAESQ
-296 ANRPRADLESLYTE
+296 ANRPKKELEALLDE
-310 KNYELKDIS
+310 KAYELKDTLRKVS
-319 REKYT
+319 T
-324 LETRKK
+324 LEERLVSIKFKK
-330 DLEEKRIFLIESI
+330 DLVKDQM

-348 TWHEENLKTLTFN
+348 TWHEEKLRTLEFN
-361 ENEFICPTCKREF
+361 ENEFVCPTCKREF
-374 ETDDIEAKKE
+374 EADDIEAKKE
-384 SMLEQFNINKSRILK
+384 SLIEQFNISKSRKLADINS
-399 ELGDK
+399 LGVA
-404 GSIKKE
+404 KKDE
-410 RLQKFEKEL
+410 FEDIEKQISNLETEVEETKVKASCLEKEVKDIKVKL
-419 SECSIKL
+419 DNFKASI
-426 EEIKA
+426 
-431 KHKEVGKELN
+431 V
-441 DLMAKI
+441 
-447 LDFKPSIILGE
+447 LGE
-458 EYKKVSCEIADLEVE
+458 EHKKVSCEIADLEVE

-478 STKELISN
+478 STKELISS
-486 LRREKNELVDAIDN
+486 LRREKSDLVDAIDN

-557 NERFKYVS
+557 NEKFKYVS

-608 LCDHYDIECPV
+608 LCNHYGVNATV
-619 FVDNAE
+619 FIDNAE
-625 SVNELLECKSQVI
+625 SVNELLECESQVV

>member
-1 MYREGILMKSI
+1 MKSI

-181 VMDVI
+181 VTDVI

-194 FDTLLGGKTVDD
+194 FDALLGEKTVDD

-217 INQDINSIPVRI
+217 INQDIDSIPVRI
-229 DELDKSILNL
+229 DELDKTILNL

-431 KHKEVGKELN
+431 KHKEVEKELN

-478 STKELISN
+478 STKELISS
-486 LRREKNELVDAIDN
+486 LRREKSELVDAIDN

-510 NKATLERIEELKD
+510 NKATLERIAELKD

-530 TLAKVEKEEFQCET
+530 TLAKVEKEEFQCEA

-557 NERFKYVS
+557 NEKFKYVS

-608 LCDHYDIECPV
+608 LCNHYGVNATV
-619 FVDNAE
+619 FIDNAE
-625 SVNELLECKSQVI
+625 SVNELLECESQVI